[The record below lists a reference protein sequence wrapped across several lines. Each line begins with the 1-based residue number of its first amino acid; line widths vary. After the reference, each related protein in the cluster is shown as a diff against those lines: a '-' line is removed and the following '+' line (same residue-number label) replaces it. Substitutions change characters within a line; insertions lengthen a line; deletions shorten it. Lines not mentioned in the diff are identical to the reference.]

1 MIFALVIMD
10 DDVGEEVFS
19 PCIAFWESYVKPKL
33 EMGFASRNSISIT
46 RSELQ
51 KVCNYLKHPSPE
63 NAVCAVT
70 KRKIPWLDK
79 LRKGEEFRLQGDT
92 VQRRQADGL
101 FVAVIP
107 LEEFF
112 TVIERFHGNG
122 PGASHHGCDKTFKN
136 IKEYYSGI
144 PRDAVQTFTNLC
156 LRCNLIVKP
165 QKVKAPLRPILSK
178 HFLQRL
184 QMDLVNMSEV
194 KERGFSYFGHVV
206 DHFTKFHII
215 FTLATKSAEEFAAAF
230 QERVLAYF
238 VPPVVLQSDNG
249 GEFRNHILPP
259 IVKKWCRT
267 GDTVLL
273 ETDIIHGRPRHPQ
286 SQGCV
291 EQGNK
296 VIKKQLGLMS
306 QHADMRGWTT
316 NLPLVMW
323 RLNTTV
329 SETTGCS
336 PFRSVFGMTPPT
348 CPLGEAPEVLTRSLP
363 EPLPDEIEAIED
375 RQKEEMHQ
383 SPYNRLSTIAKR
395 KADRS
400 ASEKEKLFFY
410 CQLRHYTHSSR

>member
-19 PCIAFWESYVKPKL
+19 PCIAFWESYVKLKL

-51 KVCNYLKHPSPE
+51 KVFNYLKDPSPE

-79 LRKGEEFRLQGDT
+79 LRKGEVFCLQGDT

-112 TVIERFHGNG
+112 TVIERLCGNG

-144 PRDAVQTFTNLC
+144 PRDAVQMFTNLC

-165 QKVKAPLRPILSK
+165 QKVKASLRPILSK

-238 VPPVVLQSDNG
+238 GPPVVLQSDNG

-259 IVKKWCRT
+259 IVKRWCRT

-306 QHADMRGWTT
+306 EHVDM
-316 NLPLVMW
+316 
-323 RLNTTV
+323 
-329 SETTGCS
+329 
-336 PFRSVFGMTPPT
+336 
-348 CPLGEAPEVLTRSLP
+348 
-363 EPLPDEIEAIED
+363 
-375 RQKEEMHQ
+375 
-383 SPYNRLSTIAKR
+383 
-395 KADRS
+395 
-400 ASEKEKLFFY
+400 
-410 CQLRHYTHSSR
+410 